1 MDEIFQNTDVKYSM
15 LNNHIVLF
23 TDNAT
28 DKNMKSQSSEQTSIR
43 VTGTVRDTNGEP
55 LVGAN
60 ISVKNTTI
68 GTITDIDGNYS
79 IDVPDEQSVLLFS
92 MIGFIP
98 QEIKA
103 GDRKKLSSVTLQEDL
118 QLLDEV
124 VVVGYT
130 TIKAKRV
137 TGAISDI
144 RNKEL
149 MQSTATKTT
158 SALMGKMAGVATRQA
173 SGGPGAGANIEIRNL
188 GTPLFIIDGI
198 QKIRDNLIT
207 WTLLT
212 LSPLPCS
219 KMHQQVFTESK
230 HLME

>member
-1 MDEIFQNTDVKYSM
+1 M

-103 GDRKKLSSVTLQEDL
+103 GDRKNYHLSLYKRIYNYLMKLLSSVTQ
-118 QLLDEV
+118 QS
-124 VVVGYT
+124 
-130 TIKAKRV
+130 KQ
-137 TGAISDI
+137 
-144 RNKEL
+144 KE
-149 MQSTATKTT
+149 
-158 SALMGKMAGVATRQA
+158 
-173 SGGPGAGANIEIRNL
+173 
-188 GTPLFIIDGI
+188 
-198 QKIRDNLIT
+198 
-207 WTLLT
+207 
-212 LSPLPCS
+212 
-219 KMHQQVFTESK
+219 
-230 HLME
+230 

>member
-1 MDEIFQNTDVKYSM
+1 MDLSPGN
-15 LNNHIVLF
+15 
-23 TDNAT
+23 
-28 DKNMKSQSSEQTSIR
+28 KSR
-43 VTGTVRDTNGEP
+43 R
-55 LVGAN
+55 
-60 ISVKNTTI
+60 
-68 GTITDIDGNYS
+68 
-79 IDVPDEQSVLLFS
+79 
-92 MIGFIP
+92 P
-98 QEIKA
+98 Q
-103 GDRKKLSSVTLQEDL
+103 KLSSVTLQEDL

-158 SALMGKMAGVATRQA
+158 SALMGKWQELQPVT